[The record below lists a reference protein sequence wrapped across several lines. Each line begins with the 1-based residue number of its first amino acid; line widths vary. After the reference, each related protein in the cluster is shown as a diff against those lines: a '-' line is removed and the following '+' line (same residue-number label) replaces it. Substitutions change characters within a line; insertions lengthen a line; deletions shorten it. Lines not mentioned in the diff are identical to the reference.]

1 MKVRLRKLLTF
12 ILAVA
17 LAIPSGFA
25 IQEGGEV
32 KHAKAAEQYKW
43 YCKECGKKFVERP
56 SNHTVSKLAGY
67 RCDSCGQTFDTNV
80 SSHTYKRTRYQCND
94 CGAILD
100 EQKKHSGQIPEY
112 YCCNT
117 CGQMFSEPDGGS
129 HTRPELLFYCT
140 SCKQYFET
148 VSSFM
153 GTNHASR
160 CDLQPD
166 SNNTYEDDYINN
178 DYSMFI
184 TYTRCTKCGAGYK
197 GIHDCNHV
205 TLHGETVTGHLRYKY
220 ELPKSLTKE
229 KAYVRCKGI
238 AKPVYQTKEHNGTSY
253 VTVNDDVAC
262 SGDLYGSYSN
272 VACNGTIAPIT
283 AKVTFDPV
291 LSGLSS
297 TTKDVQVY
305 TDIASTLNSVSY
317 EDTTGKYTFLGW
329 NTDRNATSALTS
341 LQISQNTTLYAIW
354 KLNRHKIKFNT
365 GFSDLT
371 QADRTLD
378 FGSAYGE
385 LPNLVKTGYTFRG
398 WYNGNTPVSSST
410 KMGDSDVTLT
420 ASGTEKLTN
429 SHIM

>member
-1 MKVRLRKLLTF
+1 MKEVIVMKVRLRKLLTF

-67 RCDSCGQTFDTNV
+67 RCDSCGQIFNTSV
-80 SSHTYKRTRYQCND
+80 SSHTRRRTIYQCND
-94 CGAILD
+94 CGAVLD
-100 EQKKHSGQIPEY
+100 EQKKHSGRIITGYHCDTCDKEFSKEGKHSTYVMTPH
-112 YCCNT
+112 CDACNQDF
-117 CGQMFSEPDGGS
+117 GSVDEFLEDS
-129 HTRPELLFYCT
+129 HTSECAMQYENRT
-140 SCKQYFET
+140 SEYIEDFKRFLKESHCLICGK
-148 VSSFM
+148 VSYGHMSGHKVGDVWHRSF
-153 GTNHASR
+153 
-160 CDLQPD
+160 
-166 SNNTYEDDYINN
+166 TYVY
-178 DYSMFI
+178 YM
-184 TYTRCTKCGAGYK
+184 
-197 GIHDCNHV
+197 
-205 TLHGETVTGHLRYKY
+205 
-220 ELPKSLTKE
+220 PKSLTGRNYE
-229 KAYVRCKGI
+229 VPCGGLAN
-238 AKPVYQTKEHNGTSY
+238 KPIYQIKEHTGSSY
-253 VTVNDDVAC
+253 VTVNDDVTC

-329 NTDRNATSALTS
+329 NTDRSATSALTS

-365 GFSDLT
+365 GFSDIT

-378 FGSAYGE
+378 FGSSYGE

-420 ASGTEKLTN
+420 AK
-429 SHIM
+429 